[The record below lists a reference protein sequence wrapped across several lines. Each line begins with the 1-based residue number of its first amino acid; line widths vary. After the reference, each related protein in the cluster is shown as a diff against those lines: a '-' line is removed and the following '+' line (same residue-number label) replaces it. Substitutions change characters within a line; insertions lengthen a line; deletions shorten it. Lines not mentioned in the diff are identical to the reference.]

1 MPIWLRKFYY
11 KKIEEV
17 VQRQKEQQSKALK
30 KNQKT
35 PMNIDKPSFVSKR

>member
-17 VQRQKEQQSKALK
+17 INK
-30 KNQKT
+30 KHTPEKKPPSRKKT
-35 PMNIDKPSFVSKR
+35 VGPAIN